1 MKAALAKILKD
12 VAKKKIKKKIANAS
26 SFFSG
31 EEGITGIV
39 ALSAPLIP
47 ILIGTVI
54 VIGAIMLPILLVNQ
68 YIQDA
73 NASEKILFE
82 DLDGLLVLSD
92 WCKPGDTNC
101 EKQATQKYYEELEKI
116 YNKYKEKNVELDV
129 QLITATIFY
138 ANTHR
143 NDLFTESDDSTDIE
157 QGNIKLSDIDRLAS
171 NMVNGNSIDYEK
183 YRNYLISTY
192 IPNRFSSLYSD
203 RDDKQN
209 AIEEIADAIMG
220 FKNETTSIVQNN
232 QSYGSCKYKTT
243 GKEIDT
249 SNLSVVLLSCDGSQ
263 ELERV
268 DFEKYI
274 KGVVYGEV
282 GNAWPDEVLKAQ
294 AIAARSFTLTRNQ
307 TMCPGRPND
316 CEYGYN
322 PNTNEI
328 RMRNCEGD
336 QVYCD
341 YKEGCQKYNY
351 NGYNS
356 LISGTMNPRLQ
367 VYKQA
372 LSEADAKHFED
383 NLNEV
388 NGKVLLREDNEIYAA
403 AYIDVDQRAWNT
415 MYNNNN
421 SLNYND
427 ILIKHYWDK
436 TKTNL
441 TINSNC
447 TNYGSTGDF
456 AEWKQFDPRWA
467 EVNIGSA
474 TLHSSGCLVTSIAIQ
489 MQRSGTVTIPDF
501 NPATFANRLT
511 QNGGFS
517 SGGGL
522 LWDPLRKTM
531 KEITNDKFKDVNLEY
546 SLSGTKENKI
556 NKLNEFINSGK
567 LLVLGVKN
575 EGHWIAID
583 RIEGNNVFIFDP
595 GDSYTN
601 EVSQKYDWGGVT
613 KVQIYEVVP

>member
-31 EEGITGIV
+31 EGGVTGIV
-39 ALSAPLIP
+39 ALAAPLLP
-47 ILIGTVI
+47 IIIAVVIILGT
-54 VIGAIMLPILLVNQ
+54 IMLPILLVQQ

-73 NASEKILFE
+73 NASETILFE
-82 DLDGLLVLSD
+82 NLDGLLVLSD
-92 WCKPGDTNC
+92 WCKKGDTNC
-101 EKQATQKYYEELEKI
+101 EKQATQKYYEELEEV
-116 YNKYKEKNVELDV
+116 YNKYKEKNIEIDV

-143 NDLFTESDDSTDIE
+143 FDQFTEEDDSTNIE
-157 QGNIKLSDIDRLAS
+157 EGNIKLSDIDRLAS
-171 NMVNGNSIDYEK
+171 NMVNGSRIDYDK

-192 IPNRFSSLYSD
+192 IPKRFSSLYSD
-203 RDDKQN
+203 RNDKDE

-220 FKNETTSIVQNN
+220 FKNETTYTVQNN
-232 QSYGSCKYKTT
+232 QSYGTCKYKI
-243 GKEIDT
+243 GGEEIDT
-249 SNLSVVLLSCDGSQ
+249 SDLTVVILSCDGSK
-263 ELERV
+263 ELERI

-282 GNAWPDEVLKAQ
+282 GNTWPDEVLKVQ

-322 PNTNEI
+322 PKTNEI

-356 LISGTMNPRLQ
+356 LISGTKNPTLPI
-367 VYKQA
+367 YKEP

-388 NGKVLLREDNEIYAA
+388 NGKVLLKEDNEIYAS
-403 AYIDVDQRAWNT
+403 AYIDVDQRAWNS
-415 MYNNNN
+415 MYNSNN
-421 SLNYND
+421 SLDYND
-427 ILIKHYWDK
+427 IAIKHYWDK

-441 TINSNC
+441 TISSNC
-447 TNYGSTGDF
+447 TNYGSTGEF
-456 AEWKQFDPRWA
+456 SEWKQFDPRWSS
-467 EVNIGSA
+467 VNIGSS
-474 TLHSSGCLVTSIAIQ
+474 TLQSSGCLVTSIAIQ
-489 MQRSGTVTIPDF
+489 MQRSGTVTIQDF
-501 NPATFANRLT
+501 NPGTFANELT
-511 QNGGFS
+511 KNGGFS

-531 KEITNDKFKDVNLEY
+531 REITNDKFRDVNLEY
-546 SLSGTKENKI
+546 QLSGTKETKI
-556 NKLNEFINSGK
+556 NTLNSFINSGK
-567 LLVLGVKN
+567 LLVIGVKN
-575 EGHWIAID
+575 EGHWVAID
-583 RIEGNNVFIFDP
+583 RIEGNNVFMFDP
-595 GDSYTN
+595 GDSYAK